1 MIQGTVIT
9 CEGSKASVMLDDNE
23 IIDIE
28 VEPGVYE
35 MGDTIPV
42 NLDNGLNY
50 DELAYEEEVP
60 SIDW

>member
-42 NLDNGLNY
+42 NLDNGLNF

-60 SIDW
+60 SFDW